1 MNLKCFRQRKSQLH
15 HTFARSVPIG
25 FSSFGLSLVGFLLL
39 TLPQLSQ
46 ADVPFELPSPE
57 ALARVR
63 SGVIQTQKGEIFFVL
78 FPEDAPW
85 HVANFK
91 YLADKG
97 FYKGKEFH
105 IVEKGYIVQG
115 GRAPGTLPDSPGY
128 SLPPEFNSH
137 KHNPGTLG
145 MARFADSLNPER
157 RSHGRQFHILLRDA
171 PHMDGAFTV
180 FGQVVRG
187 MHVVELLEP
196 GDRIENVVVYVQ
208 PEKE

>member
-1 MNLKCFRQRKSQLH
+1 MH
-15 HTFARSVPIG
+15 HSFARSISIG
-25 FSSFGLSLVGFLLL
+25 VSEVGLSLVGIFLLM
-39 TLPQLSQ
+39 LPQLSR

-57 ALARVR
+57 ALARIR
-63 SGVIQTQKGEIFFVL
+63 SGVIQTTKGEIYFLL

-137 KHNPGTLG
+137 KHIPGTLG

-157 RSHGRQFHILLRDA
+157 RSHGSQFHILLRDA

-187 MHVVELLEP
+187 LSVAEQLEP
-196 GDRIENVVVYVQ
+196 GDRIDNVVVYVR
-208 PEKE
+208 PGKN